1 MAEGATPDIGNV
13 IGALMANP
21 DAVAG
26 IMNVLKTSGIH
37 LDKPANAEFTE
48 KTEEPAV
55 ETVAEAHEDVPPP
68 PLPPPPRHRPDKKDR
83 EVLLHALLPYLS
95 DKKQARLLQLIRMA
109 DMMELFGK
117 MGGK

>member
-1 MAEGATPDIGNV
+1 MADGVTPDIGSV
-13 IGALMANP
+13 IGALISNP
-21 DAVAG
+21 DAITG

-37 LDKPANAEFTE
+37 LDPPATAEFTE
-48 KTEEPAV
+48 KGEKPAV
-55 ETVAEAHEDVPPP
+55 ETVAADENAPP

-95 DKKQARLLQLIRMA
+95 DKKQARLEQLIRMA